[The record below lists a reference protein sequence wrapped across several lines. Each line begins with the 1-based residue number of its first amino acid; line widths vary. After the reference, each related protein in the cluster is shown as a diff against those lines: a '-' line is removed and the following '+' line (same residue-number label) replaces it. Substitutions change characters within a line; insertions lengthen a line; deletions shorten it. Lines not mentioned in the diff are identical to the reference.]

1 MKFEPCVMIGRW
13 IDISGF
19 IVQSVTGIQI
29 LIKINVRKTKVG
41 DIKEYTVTGI
51 YRLIIINVSRT
62 KVGDIKEYTV
72 TGIYRLIIINVC
84 RTKVG

>member
-19 IVQSVTGIQI
+19 IVQS
-29 LIKINVRKTKVG
+29 
-41 DIKEYTVTGI
+41 DTGI
-51 YRLIIINVSRT
+51 YRLIIIKVCRT
-62 KVGDIKEYTV
+62 KVGNIKEYTV

-84 RTKVG
+84 RTKVGGYRGIYSGRYIQTHYNQGV